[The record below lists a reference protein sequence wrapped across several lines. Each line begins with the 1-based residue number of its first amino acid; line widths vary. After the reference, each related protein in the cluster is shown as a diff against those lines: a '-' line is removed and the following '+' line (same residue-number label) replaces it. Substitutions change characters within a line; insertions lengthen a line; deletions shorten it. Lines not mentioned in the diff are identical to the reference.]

1 MFSAKMSTERNRQQS
16 RKGLLQKLRLLFFD
30 VYVMIKGELVDFAS
44 VLSVLYVRFFSLLLA
59 VVAEA

>member
-1 MFSAKMSTERNRQQS
+1 MFSAKMSTEPNRQQS

-59 VVAEA
+59 VVAKA

>member
-16 RKGLLQKLRLLFFD
+16 RKGLLQKLRLLFFA

-59 VVAEA
+59 VVAKA